1 MSTGQQTRIIGVL
14 INGLWQEGDG
24 SCLSIFNPLTRQ
36 PHGEWLAA
44 SHEQL
49 DRAVA
54 AARQARPAW
63 QALGYRQRGV
73 WLARI
78 ATAIEQQSERLSGLQ
93 QTYSGKPSHEADMD
107 VADVVA
113 IFAYYATLC
122 DQLAPTCPVEVPVAE
137 VAVTYQREPV
147 GVAGLITPWNFPM
160 VTTAWKLAPALAAGC
175 CVVLKPSELTPV
187 TELALLEIIQAQG
200 LPQGVVNLV
209 SGGPDVGRWL
219 CAHPGV
225 DKISFTGSRAVGRQ
239 IMAGAA
245 ERIQRVSLELG
256 GKSSLIVR
264 ADADVALAAQLACD
278 GAFFNAGQ
286 MCSATARLLVHR
298 HCYAPLLAQIKAK
311 MQDYQTGPL
320 ISAGQLARVQ
330 ALLVQGQTETPDLVL
345 HQVAQHTTGF
355 GHPLTLV
362 EGVSQDN
369 VLWQEEIFGPVLCV
383 MPFDSDEEA
392 IAMANDT
399 HYGLVATLVSED
411 LATARAL
418 ADRLEAGTVWIN
430 TPQLIFPQA
439 AWGGYKQSSLGR
451 ELGPWGLDAF
461 IELKHVLVS
470 PATSGPQGAVA

>member
-1 MSTGQQTRIIGVL
+1 MTVLQHTRIQSVL
-14 INGLWQEGDG
+14 INGQWQEGCG
-24 SCLSIFNPLTRQ
+24 ASLSLINPLTRQ

-44 SHEQL
+44 SREQL

-54 AARQARPAW
+54 TARQVQPAW
-63 QALGYRQRGV
+63 QSLGYRQRGE
-73 WLARI
+73 WLAQI
-78 ATAIEQQSERLSGLQ
+78 ATAIQQQSERLSGLQ
-93 QTYSGKPSHEADMD
+93 QTYSGKPSYEADID

-113 IFAYYATLC
+113 TFEYYAALC
-122 DQLAPTCPVEVPVAE
+122 CQLAPICPVKVPVE
-137 VAVTYQREPV
+137 GVAVTYQREPV

-160 VTTAWKLAPALAAGC
+160 VTTAWKMAPALAAGC
-175 CVVLKPSELTPV
+175 SVVLKPSELTPV
-187 TELALLEIIQAQG
+187 AELALLEIIQAQG

-239 IMAGAA
+239 IMVAAA

-264 ADADVALAAQLACD
+264 EDADLDLAAQLACD

-286 MCSATARLLVHR
+286 ICSATARLLVHR
-298 HCYAPLLAQIKAK
+298 RCYAPLLARIRAR
-311 MQDYQTGPL
+311 MLDYQTGPL
-320 ISAGQLARVQ
+320 ISAGQLERVQ
-330 ALLVQGQTETPDLVL
+330 SLLAQGQAEDLTLVL
-345 HQVAQHTTGF
+345 HQVAQHEAGF
-355 GHPLTLV
+355 GFPLTLV
-362 EGVSQDN
+362 EGVNQDN
-369 VLWQEEIFGPVLCV
+369 VLWQEEIFGPVLCA

-392 IAMANDT
+392 IALANDT
-399 HYGLVATLVSED
+399 PYGLVATLVSQD
-411 LATARAL
+411 LVASRVM
-418 ADRLEAGTVWIN
+418 ADRLQAGTIWIN

-461 IELKHVLVS
+461 SEVKHLLVS
-470 PATSGPQGAVA
+470 SPD